1 MQRHP
6 WFERDS
12 SDLLMG
18 LPIGFSDMVLGSKIE
33 IPHIDGKKLAININ
47 AGSQPGDT
55 IEIKG
60 RGLPHQGSSRRGS
73 VMVVLKLDM
82 PGKLSKKEKKMFS
95 SMSNILGTDI
105 EKIEQ
110 RIRDE
115 ASRRRN

>member
-1 MQRHP
+1 
-6 WFERDS
+6 
-12 SDLLMG
+12 
-18 LPIGFSDMVLGSKIE
+18 
-33 IPHIDGKKLAININ
+33 
-47 AGSQPGDT
+47 
-55 IEIKG
+55 
-60 RGLPHQGSSRRGS
+60 
-73 VMVVLKLDM
+73 MVVLKLDM